1 MGTSVQVISVFF
13 VFFFYLFIYF
23 WLFPSVHPPR
33 MVRPVLGVKRAT
45 EIFRH
50 EWGLWPLG
58 AAVSVGMS
66 FLGYATYH
74 NIVDG
79 PALNWKPGHVEK
91 ARFDPFNSK
100 IAADGTGIN
109 HKVFQA
115 PQHYRERIGFKSD
128 HYAKQNFPPER
139 PNIERLYSDHEK
151 KNEDRR
157 RGRFTEDVEISPM
170 TIKELRGDEDN
181 FFSC

>member
-1 MGTSVQVISVFF
+1 MGIHSLLTSVRVTSVFF
-13 VFFFYLFIYF
+13 VFFRLSFYF
-23 WLFPSVHPPR
+23 WLLPSVHPPK
-33 MVRPVLGVKRAT
+33 MVVQGIKRAT
-45 EIFRH
+45 AIFRH
-50 EWGLWPLG
+50 EWELWPLG

-115 PQHYRERIGFKSD
+115 PQHYQSPSHIEVILAEKEQ
-128 HYAKQNFPPER
+128 AVLR
-139 PNIERLYSDHEK
+139 P
-151 KNEDRR
+151 
-157 RGRFTEDVEISPM
+157 TA
-170 TIKELRGDEDN
+170 
-181 FFSC
+181 

>member
-1 MGTSVQVISVFF
+1 MGTYIRPSYLRFLR
-13 VFFFYLFIYF
+13 FFFRLSFYF
-23 WLFPSVHPPR
+23 FLLPSVHPPK
-33 MVRPVLGVKRAT
+33 MVVQGIKRAT
-45 EIFRH
+45 AIFRH
-50 EWGLWPLG
+50 EWELWPLG

-139 PNIERLYSDHEK
+139 PNIEKLYSDHEK
-151 KNEDRR
+151 KNND
-157 RGRFTEDVEISPM
+157 
-170 TIKELRGDEDN
+170 
-181 FFSC
+181 